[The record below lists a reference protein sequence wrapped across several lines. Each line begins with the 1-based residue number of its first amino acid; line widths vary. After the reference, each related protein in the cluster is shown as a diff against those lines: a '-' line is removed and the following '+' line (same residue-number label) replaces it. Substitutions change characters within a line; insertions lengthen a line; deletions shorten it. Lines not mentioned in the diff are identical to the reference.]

1 VEDLL
6 DTEDSFVVIA
16 RGGTVSKLIE
26 YVCKRDTLQNLIN
39 YAVLFPRNPDS
50 HDEAHRFPY
59 YASDVLS
66 SNTHVL

>member
-1 VEDLL
+1 MEDLL

-50 HDEAHRFPY
+50 HDEAHR
-59 YASDVLS
+59 
-66 SNTHVL
+66 